1 MRFLTNSG
9 LTQISSGYYT
19 QTGQIMRQMLIQL
32 LIAVFTLTLPAIACA
47 ETSDDSPVDNKST
60 YHISDNIDLVTA
72 HDVQY
77 EKPRIVI
84 KLVFPRLSSSDD
96 SGTPVASSDTMDNG
110 ADNNDKATGTN
121 MAGVDKTN
129 AFNEQVTAII
139 KEEISHFKQVVTDA
153 HDAQQTMEKTKI
165 RNRLAIDYN
174 SAIVNMDAEPIISI
188 RFIVQGYVSRT
199 AHPFRRYRVLN
210 FDLENGRV
218 MQLSELFDTESNY
231 LEAIAK
237 YCEKAL
243 TKKLHNTTMIA
254 GGIAPIETNYSN
266 WNINPHGLR
275 FTFDEATVAPYTYGS
290 QTILI
295 PYASLKEFIN
305 PESILGRCLAHRK
318 RCMRDNLLT
327 GGFIDEAANSS
338 HRRLNPVFG

>member
-1 MRFLTNSG
+1 
-9 LTQISSGYYT
+9 
-19 QTGQIMRQMLIQL
+19 MRQMLIQL
-32 LIAVFTLTLPAIACA
+32 LIMAFTLALPAYACA
-47 ETSDDSPVDNKST
+47 EAGDDSPVDNKST

-96 SGTPVASSDTMDNG
+96 SSTPDASTDKV
-110 ADNNDKATGTN
+110 DNNADSNDKTTSAN
-121 MAGVDKTN
+121 LAGVDKTN

-153 HDAQQTMEKTKI
+153 QDAQKTMEKSKI
-165 RNRLAIDYN
+165 RNRMAIDYN
-174 SAIVNMDAEPIISI
+174 SAIVNMDAEPMISI
-188 RFIVQGYVSRT
+188 RFIVQGYVSGT
-199 AHPFRRYRVLN
+199 AHPYRRYRVLN

-218 MQLSELFDTESNY
+218 MQLSELFDSESNY
-231 LEAIAK
+231 LAAIAQ
-237 YCEKAL
+237 YSEKIL
-243 TKKLHNTTMIA
+243 TKKLHTTTMIE
-254 GGIAPIETNYSN
+254 GGTAPTETNYSN

-275 FTFDEATVAPYTYGS
+275 FTFDEATVAPYSYGS

-295 PYASLKEFIN
+295 PYAALKEFIN

-327 GGFIDEAANSS
+327 GGFIDEAANTS